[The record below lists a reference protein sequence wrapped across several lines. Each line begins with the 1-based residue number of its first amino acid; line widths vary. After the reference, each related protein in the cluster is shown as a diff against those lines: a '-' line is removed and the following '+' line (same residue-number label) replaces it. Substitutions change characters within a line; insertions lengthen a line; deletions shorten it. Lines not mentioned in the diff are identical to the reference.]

1 MTKKT
6 TIIASIIL
14 LALLSIKSTY
24 AQYGYYDKNMSFG
37 LVFNPNMSFL
47 SYGDAEHFEG
57 KSKVGYAYGLV
68 ADFGFDRNY
77 YFSTGLTI
85 NTLMSERSTNLSA
98 IESNDPALALSRTY
112 RIQYAEI
119 PLSIK
124 LKTNEGNLGKFYGQ
138 FGLTTGIKVS
148 GKEKV
153 DKSGKYSGL
162 SGDDIFRL
170 GLLIGA
176 GGEWR
181 LTNSLSAI
189 TGIAYNNGFTRTMKQ
204 GSPKLSYL
212 SLQVGLLF

>member
-6 TIIASIIL
+6 ALFAFIISL
-14 LALLSIKSTY
+14 FLLSTSKTY
-24 AQYGYYDKNMSFG
+24 AQYDYFDKNMSFG

-47 SYGDAEHFEG
+47 SYGDSDRFDG
-57 KSKVGYAYGLV
+57 KSQIGYAYGLV
-68 ADFGFDRNY
+68 ADFGFARNY

-85 NTLMSERSTNLSA
+85 NTLFSERKTGLTA
-98 IESNDPALALSRTY
+98 AESNDPTLLLSRAY
-112 RIQYAEI
+112 RLQYAEV

-124 LKTNEGNLGKFYGQ
+124 LKTNEGNLGRFYGQ
-138 FGLTTGIKVS
+138 FGFTAGVKVS
-148 GKEKV
+148 GKEKI
-153 DKSGKYSGL
+153 DNSGKYTGL
-162 SGDDIFRL
+162 SGDDVFRL

-181 LTNSLSAI
+181 LTNSLSAL

-212 SLQVGLLF
+212 SLQFGLLF